1 MYLQKVMGEN
11 PKSGLCW
18 KIWRQNLKAKDNRWE
33 KGNPLFICELT
44 RGLPAKTGAMSKQ
57 EERDL

>member
-1 MYLQKVMGEN
+1 M
-11 PKSGLCW
+11 
-18 KIWRQNLKAKDNRWE
+18 KAKDNRWE

-57 EERDL
+57 EGRDL